1 MLNVAGPTE
10 LAGYGEADGFTVH
23 VVVSPPELSPQAK
36 FGMICWFSTYV
47 CATGVVSI
55 RIGPNETG
63 GALLPAR
70 SWHEAFSV
78 APATDVFTVSVTVA
92 AEVNAFG

>member
-1 MLNVAGPTE
+1 MAGPTE

-47 CATGVVSI
+47 CATGVVIMTAGVAVSI
-55 RIGPNETG
+55 STGPNK
-63 GALLPAR
+63 AVPVFPAISWQLPLAVY
-70 SWHEAFSV
+70 E
-78 APATDVFTVSVTVA
+78 PCDV
-92 AEVNAFG
+92 